1 MEQARP
7 HRSTVSTA
15 SLESQTRSA
24 RNKSLS
30 ASGTIAGKTSATV
43 PQQTHMVK
51 TTNSQKDQHGIN
63 MNTNE
68 EGGNT
73 SSNNA
78 GDHKRLSTCSQEH
91 GSGDATA
98 QTSFPPTG
106 SLLVRK
112 YTELV
117 SSIGNQFADENT
129 GGMDE
134 GGVDID
140 VNGGLAEDTNAE
152 GEEVQ
157 CNADN
162 DGSVGRLGGMNEG
175 ENEDSMGSGLF
186 KQFDHRTGQFL
197 RKEPYLTKK
206 DSGVR
211 RVFGR
216 SDNKFRSHSVPAICP
231 SSLKRLTTSYC
242 QNHNH
247 YHYRHHNN
255 HQTAVGSVRKKRAG
269 RPQHHHRRHHH
280 YPYCFVRSTPVVAFA
295 NNGGASSPSTNSSA
309 SASTTDS
316 SESSMASSRESSGC
330 VNGAS
335 SGNDTGA
342 TSFGGDPKHPAP
354 ATAVTSTANSH
365 ATGGLDAGEV
375 GMSSA
380 IGQLSATS
388 SLHRSHLQGKNH
400 LISSNAL
407 RDAIL
412 LCHQVQQPLA
422 TKYDHL
428 TLEERIDAI
437 RNHPG
442 PLPLP
447 PINLQCLREIDLQE
461 IVKNPQLRHD
471 IIFDPLLQ
479 FRPNLDGERGLRKKQ
494 LSDKYWRD
502 VENEVYVYS
511 HRPQAFQY
519 DHTRLVP
526 LFDTLREVLLTI
538 VPQREAHVINNVLDT
553 ELNVQELLRGSLI
566 MTNLSE
572 WLAQLFKHHCAPMR
586 DAWVDRMSAKFK
598 EAEQEASLP
607 LLIEG
612 LRLVF
617 QILEAMK
624 LDIANHQIRILRP
637 ALLSNS
643 VEFEKQYFQTLMSS
657 DRVDLKSSLI
667 WFSKKFNESVNKGA
681 LQTSRATPRDIY
693 KLCIQSVISLLS
705 CRKMVREYPTSLSFD
720 HARLILLRADIR
732 QIVCLLICRL
742 LFKQL
747 VANDTS
753 LDRSAK
759 NYIDSSSTQKRLKGE
774 IVSIITDEHGNCR
787 WTKNTMAIAIHLCK
801 TINDLKD
808 EYLSHR
814 AQTGINT
821 SPSSS
826 TPALAQAKVDFA
838 KSWLS
843 KQTQPLSEVYG
854 VLEDRVFRS
863 LEELIFSKSDC
874 TVDGRV
880 RQDFVYLCSN
890 INRDSTI
897 ANTAMAPP
905 ATTSLTTSN
914 DSPVPTGN
922 HMPAASSQSTTN
934 HPTDNN
940 TNSIPPGSSTSHN
953 TTASAFSTARAT
965 LQGLDMEE
973 FDSVLRHLYAV
984 VNFHWSVFGSHYMDA
999 ISDQLQ
1005 PRGY

>member
-7 HRSTVSTA
+7 HRSTISTA
-15 SLESQTRSA
+15 SSESQTRST

-30 ASGTIAGKTSATV
+30 AGGTIAGKTSATV
-43 PQQTHMVK
+43 PQETHMVK

-73 SSNNA
+73 SSNNT

-98 QTSFPPTG
+98 QTSFPPPG

-117 SSIGNQFADENT
+117 SSIGNQFANENT
-129 GGMDE
+129 GAMDE

-140 VNGGLAEDTNAE
+140 VNGGLAEDTNA
-152 GEEVQ
+152 GAEEVQ
-157 CNADN
+157 CNAEN
-162 DGSVGRLGGMNEG
+162 DGSIGRLEGMDEG

-216 SDNKFRSHSVPAICP
+216 SDNKF
-231 SSLKRLTTSYC
+231 
-242 QNHNH
+242 
-247 YHYRHHNN
+247 
-255 HQTAVGSVRKKRAG
+255 
-269 RPQHHHRRHHH
+269 
-280 YPYCFVRSTPVVAFA
+280 
-295 NNGGASSPSTNSSA
+295 STNSSA

-316 SESSMASSRESSGC
+316 SESSMGSSRESSGC
-330 VNGAS
+330 VNGVS
-335 SGNDTGA
+335 NGNDTGA
-342 TSFGGDPKHPAP
+342 TSFGGDLKHPTP
-354 ATAVTSTANSH
+354 ATAATSTATSH
-365 ATGGLDAGEV
+365 ATGSLDAGE
-375 GMSSA
+375 GGLSST
-380 IGQLSATS
+380 IGQLSAT

-400 LISSNAL
+400 LMSSNAL

-412 LCHQVQQPLA
+412 LCHQVQEPLA

-437 RNHPG
+437 RDHPG

-479 FRPNLDGERGLRKKQ
+479 FRPNLDGERGLKKKQ
-494 LSDKYWRD
+494 LSDKYWKD

-511 HRPQAFQY
+511 QRPEAFQY

-586 DAWVDRMSAKFK
+586 DTWVDRMSAKFK

-607 LLIEG
+607 MLIEG

-667 WFSKKFNESVNKGA
+667 WFNKKFNESVNKGT
-681 LQTSRATPRDIY
+681 LQTSRAMPRDIY

-759 NYIDSSSTQKRLKGE
+759 NYIDSSNTQKRLKGE

-801 TINDLKD
+801 TVNDLRD
-808 EYLSHR
+808 EYLSQR
-814 AQTGINT
+814 AQNGINT

-826 TPALAQAKVDFA
+826 IPALSQTKVDFA

-854 VLEDRVFRS
+854 VLEDRVFHS

-897 ANTAMAPP
+897 ANTAMASP

-914 DSPVPTGN
+914 GSPVPTGN
-922 HMPAASSQSTTN
+922 HMSTASSQSTTN
-934 HPTDNN
+934 DPADNN

-999 ISDQLQ
+999 ISEQLQ

>member
-7 HRSTVSTA
+7 HRSTVATA
-15 SLESQTRSA
+15 SSESQTASR
-24 RNKSLS
+24 RNRSLS
-30 ASGTIAGKTSATV
+30 ASGTTNTRTTTATV
-43 PQQTHMVK
+43 PQQTDMVK
-51 TTNSQKDQHGIN
+51 TTNSPKDQHGIN

-68 EGGNT
+68 EGGNS
-73 SSNNA
+73 SSNNT
-78 GDHKRLSTCSQEH
+78 GDRKRLSTCSQEH
-91 GSGDATA
+91 GPGDATTQA
-98 QTSFPPTG
+98 GFPPAG

-117 SSIGNQFADENT
+117 SSIGNQFANENA
-129 GGMDE
+129 GGIDE

-140 VNGGLAEDTNAE
+140 VNDNLTEDAGAE
-152 GEEVQ
+152 GRELQSNNE
-157 CNADN
+157 N
-162 DGSVGRLGGMNEG
+162 DGNVGRIGGVNEE
-175 ENEDSMGSGLF
+175 ENEDNLGSGLF

-197 RKEPYLTKK
+197 RRDPFMAKE
-206 DSGVR
+206 DIGVR
-211 RVFGR
+211 RLFGK
-216 SDNKFRSHSVPAICP
+216 SDNKFRSHSVPAICH

-247 YHYRHHNN
+247 YHYRQHNN
-255 HQTAVGSVRKKRAG
+255 QQKNAGSVKKKRAG
-269 RPQHHHRRHHH
+269 KSQHHYRRHHH
-280 YPYCFVRSTPVVAFA
+280 SPYCFVQSTPVVAFA
-295 NNGGASSPSTNSSA
+295 NSSGTPSSTT
-309 SASTTDS
+309 SASTTTSTTDS
-316 SESSMASSRESSGC
+316 GESSVASSRESSGC

-342 TSFGGDPKHPAP
+342 TSFGNDPKQPAP
-354 ATAVTSTANSH
+354 TTAVTSTADSN
-365 ATGGLDAGEV
+365 AMTGSDAHGS
-375 GMSSA
+375 GTT
-380 IGQLSATS
+380 IGQS
-388 SLHRSHLQGKNH
+388 STNLLLRRSHHQGKNH
-400 LISSNAL
+400 LMSSNAL

-412 LCHQVQQPLA
+412 LCHQVQQPLV
-422 TKYDHL
+422 TKYDDL
-428 TLEERIDAI
+428 TLQERINAVRD
-437 RNHPG
+437 HPG

-447 PINLQCLREIDLQE
+447 PINLQCLKEIDLQE

-479 FRPNLDGERGLRKKQ
+479 FRPNLDGERGLKKKQ

-511 HRPQAFQY
+511 QRPQVFQY

-538 VPQREAHVINNVLDT
+538 VPQREAHVIHNVLDT

-598 EAEQEASLP
+598 EAEQESSLSK
-607 LLIEG
+607 LIDG

-643 VEFEKQYFQTLMSS
+643 VEFEKQYFQSLMSS

-667 WFSKKFNESVNKGA
+667 WFNRKFNESVSKGT
-681 LQTSRATPRDIY
+681 LQTDRAVPRDVY
-693 KLCIQSVISLLS
+693 KLCIHSIISLLS

-753 LDRSAK
+753 LDKGAK
-759 NYIDSSSTQKRLKGE
+759 NYIDSSSTQKKLKGE

-801 TINDLKD
+801 TITDLRD

-814 AQTGINT
+814 AQAGVST
-821 SPSSS
+821 SPSFNIAGMAPSS

-890 INRDSTI
+890 VNRDST
-897 ANTAMAPP
+897 M
-905 ATTSLTTSN
+905 ATTASTTSN
-914 DSPVPTGN
+914 DLPAPTGEN
-922 HMPAASSQSTTN
+922 VSAVSSQTTTN
-934 HPTDNN
+934 DTTESNN
-940 TNSIPPGSSTSHN
+940 NSTPPASSTSQN

-965 LQGLDMEE
+965 IQGLDMEE

-999 ISDQLQ
+999 ISDQLGS
-1005 PRGY
+1005 RSC

>member
-1 MEQARP
+1 M
-7 HRSTVSTA
+7 
-15 SLESQTRSA
+15 
-24 RNKSLS
+24 
-30 ASGTIAGKTSATV
+30 
-43 PQQTHMVK
+43 
-51 TTNSQKDQHGIN
+51 N

-73 SSNNA
+73 SSNNTE
-78 GDHKRLSTCSQEH
+78 DRKRLSTCSQEH
-91 GSGDATA
+91 GPGDTTTQA
-98 QTSFPPTG
+98 SFQPTG

-117 SSIGNQFADENT
+117 SSIGNHFPNEDD
-129 GGMDE
+129 GGIDE

-140 VNGGLAEDTNAE
+140 VNDEEEQEDVGEEGKEVQSNSENDGDDGRAE
-152 GEEVQ
+152 GVNEE
-157 CNADN
+157 
-162 DGSVGRLGGMNEG
+162 
-175 ENEDSMGSGLF
+175 ENEDSMGNGLF

-197 RKEPYLTKK
+197 RKDPFLAKEDL
-206 DSGVR
+206 GVR
-211 RVFGR
+211 RLFGK
-216 SDNKFRSHSVPAICP
+216 SDNKFRSHSVPAICH
-231 SSLKRLTTSYC
+231 SSLKRLTASYC

-255 HQTAVGSVRKKRAG
+255 QQSAVGSVRKKRSG
-269 RPQHHHRRHHH
+269 KPHHHHHHRRHQHS
-280 YPYCFVRSTPVVAFA
+280 PYCFVQAAFSNGSGATAST
-295 NNGGASSPSTNSSA
+295 ASSTDSGNSSG
-309 SASTTDS
+309 
-316 SESSMASSRESSGC
+316 ASSRESSRC

-342 TSFGGDPKHPAP
+342 TSFGNDPKQPA
-354 ATAVTSTANSH
+354 AAGAAATSTASSGVT
-365 ATGGLDAGEV
+365 TGSVTNEGNV
-375 GMSSA
+375 GSNVGKSS
-380 IGQLSATS
+380 TTP
-388 SLHRSHLQGKNH
+388 SLHRSHHQSKNH
-400 LISSNAL
+400 SMSTNAL

-412 LCHQVQQPLA
+412 LCHQAQQPLV
-422 TKYDHL
+422 TKYDEL
-428 TLEERIDAI
+428 TLHERISAVRD
-437 RNHPG
+437 HPG

-447 PINLQCLREIDLQE
+447 PINLQCLKEIDLQE

-479 FRPNLDGERGLRKKQ
+479 FRPNLDGERGLKKKQ
-494 LSDKYWRD
+494 LSDRYWRD

-511 HRPQAFQY
+511 QKPQVFQY

-538 VPQREAHVINNVLDT
+538 VPQREAHVIHNVLDT

-598 EAEQEASLP
+598 EAEQESSLSK
-607 LLIEG
+607 LIEG

-643 VEFEKQYFQTLMSS
+643 VEFEKQYFQSLMNS
-657 DRVDLKSSLI
+657 DRVDLKSSLL
-667 WFSKKFNESVNKGA
+667 WFNRKFNESVNQGTI
-681 LQTSRATPRDIY
+681 QRDRAVPRDVY
-693 KLCIQSVISLLS
+693 KLCIRSIISLLS

-753 LDRSAK
+753 LDKGAK
-759 NYIDSSSTQKRLKGE
+759 NYIDSSGTQKKLKGE

-801 TINDLKD
+801 TITDLRD
-808 EYLSHR
+808 EYLSR
-814 AQTGINT
+814 RVQTGVGISSSSNT
-821 SPSSS
+821 TGTPPSS
-826 TPALAQAKVDFA
+826 TPALAQAKVNFA

-880 RQDFVYLCSN
+880 RQDFVYLCSTLN
-890 INRDSTI
+890 KDSTI
-897 ANTAMAPP
+897 TNTSATAA
-905 ATTSLTTSN
+905 ATTSAATSN
-914 DSPVPTGN
+914 GLLVPTGEN
-922 HMPAASSQSTTN
+922 TSAASSSSSSSNTN
-934 HPTDNN
+934 DTNNN
-940 TNSIPPGSSTSHN
+940 TNASTTSSNSHN
-953 TTASAFSTARAT
+953 TTASTFGTATTTT

-984 VNFHWSVFGSHYMDA
+984 VNFHWSVFGAHYMDA
-999 ISDQLQ
+999 ISDQLGS
-1005 PRGY
+1005 RVF